1 MSVSTV
7 RRAPD
12 GAMDQRRSSG
22 LILVVARRTVEPCCR
37 PLIWRSFRVVWWDF
51 GNRETNSPD
60 KRSPPPAR
68 TGPPLVR
75 LGGCPLG
82 VPFAPPPSPRALSP
96 SRVPPGSRRHGLRSR
111 GRTAGALPPPRA
123 PRPARDRPVV
133 RSRPR
138 ASRGASR
145 GQTLSL
151 LPSTLAARRTPLGA
165 RFGRDTP
172 RFLGAPLAR
181 HGDARERERAQ
192 PQPGAR
198 PAPAPARDRAPPP
211 SARAR
216 ARAARPTYP
225 IHFRAFSRRFP
236 RRPSGPPP
244 SSHATER
251 TPIYSPRPPAPRP
264 TPPRSSSRSPRW

>member
-82 VPFAPPPSPRALSP
+82 VPFAPPPSPRALPP

-111 GRTAGALPPPRA
+111 GRTAGALPPPAPPA
-123 PRPARDRPVV
+123 PRAAAR
-133 RSRPR
+133 SFAR
-138 ASRGASR
+138 ALARLAAHRADKPSPSSLDARGASF
-145 GQTLSL
+145 
-151 LPSTLAARRTPLGA
+151 PLGA

-172 RFLGAPLAR
+172 RFLGAPLATWR
-181 HGDARERERAQ
+181 RSRTRTGSTPTRCAR
-192 PQPGAR
+192 G
-198 PAPAPARDRAPPP
+198 PAPARDRAPPP
-211 SARAR
+211 PSARAR
-216 ARAARPTYP
+216 ARRATNLSIR
-225 IHFRAFSRRFP
+225 FRAFSRRFP
-236 RRPSGPPP
+236 ERRSGPP
-244 SSHATER
+244 SSRDRTHAH
-251 TPIYSPRPPAPRP
+251 SPRPHAPRP